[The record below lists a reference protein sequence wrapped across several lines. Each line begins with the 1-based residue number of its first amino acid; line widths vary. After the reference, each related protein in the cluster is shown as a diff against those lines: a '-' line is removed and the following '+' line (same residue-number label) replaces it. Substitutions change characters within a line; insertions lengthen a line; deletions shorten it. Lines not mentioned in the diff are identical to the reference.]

1 VNKVNK
7 EFHMNL
13 GLRMVGLLLIWGIF
27 GTSFAAAQAAAEYV
41 GAVSSMGSVGVGA
54 AQPKVPDKLPIPD
67 PAQAGSPA
75 PGSAPQASSP
85 AQAGSAARP
94 GSKFKYLP
102 ARSGEPVDAVNRKE
116 LERQAGSDAGKL
128 LIRANSAP
136 AAAWVNGRLVGNT
149 PLLLL
154 LAPGQYRVELR
165 GARSEFA
172 QGAVDL
178 LPNETRELVMELEQR
193 YPSQVRLR

>member
-1 VNKVNK
+1 
-7 EFHMNL
+7 MNCL
-13 GLRMVGLLLIWGIF
+13 GLRMVGSLVVWGIL
-27 GTSFAAAQAAAEYV
+27 GVSFAAAQAAGEYA

-54 AQPKVPDKLPIPD
+54 AQPKVPDKLPAAA
-67 PAQAGSPA
+67 PAPTPAGSPA
-75 PGSAPQASSP
+75 QASS
-85 AQAGSAARP
+85 AAKP

-102 ARSGEPVDAVNRKE
+102 ARNGDPVDATNRKE
-116 LERQAGSDAGKL
+116 LERQAGSGAGKL
-128 LIRANSAP
+128 LIRSSSAE
-136 AAAWVNGRLVGNT
+136 AAAWINGKLVGST

-165 GARSEFA
+165 GSRSEFA
-172 QGAVDL
+172 QGTVDL

>member
-1 VNKVNK
+1 
-7 EFHMNL
+7 
-13 GLRMVGLLLIWGIF
+13 MVGLLLIWGIL

-75 PGSAPQASSP
+75 PAPGSTAQASSP

-102 ARSGEPVDAVNRKE
+102 ARSGEPVDAANRKE

-128 LIRANSAP
+128 LLRANSAP
-136 AAAWVNGRLVGNT
+136 AAAWINGKLVGNT

-172 QGAVDL
+172 QGTVDL

>member
-1 VNKVNK
+1 
-7 EFHMNL
+7 
-13 GLRMVGLLLIWGIF
+13 MVGSLVVWGIL
-27 GTSFAAAQAAAEYV
+27 GVSFAAAQAAGEYA

-54 AQPKVPDKLPIPD
+54 AQPKVPDKLPAAA
-67 PAQAGSPA
+67 PAPTPAGSPA
-75 PGSAPQASSP
+75 QASSP
-85 AQAGSAARP
+85 AQAGSAAKP

-102 ARSGEPVDAVNRKE
+102 ARNGDPVDATNRKE
-116 LERQAGSDAGKL
+116 LERQAGSGAGKL
-128 LIRANSAP
+128 LIRSSSAE
-136 AAAWVNGRLVGNT
+136 AAAWINGKLVGST

-165 GARSEFA
+165 GSRSEFA
-172 QGAVDL
+172 QGTVDL

>member
-1 VNKVNK
+1 
-7 EFHMNL
+7 
-13 GLRMVGLLLIWGIF
+13 MVGSLAVWGIL
-27 GTSFAAAQAAAEYV
+27 GASFAAAQAAGEYA

-54 AQPKVPDKLPIPD
+54 AQPKVPDKLPAAA
-67 PAQAGSPA
+67 PAPTPAGSPA
-75 PGSAPQASSP
+75 QASSP
-85 AQAGSAARP
+85 AQAGSAAKP

-102 ARSGEPVDAVNRKE
+102 ARSGEPVDAANRKE
-116 LERQAGSDAGKL
+116 LERQAGRDAGKL
-128 LIRANSAP
+128 LLRSGSAE
-136 AAAWVNGRLVGNT
+136 ATAWINGKVVGNT

-165 GARSEFA
+165 GSRSEFA
-172 QGAVDL
+172 QGTVDL